1 MRKGGAGRRLKTKRR
16 GRGTEEGKMVHG
28 SWGENKEMLERQ
40 GGLKEEVEKKE
51 KEGGERRVERKG
63 ERKDSWDSA

>member
-16 GRGTEEGKMVHG
+16 GRGTEEGKMKHG

-40 GGLKEEVEKKE
+40 GELKEEVEKEE
-51 KEGGERRVERKG
+51 KGRGREESGEKGGEEG
-63 ERKDSWDSA
+63 WLG